1 MPKLRLPWPRRP
13 LAKFLLAFV
22 LLYSGLLLPWP
33 GLADAYRV
41 VFIKTLHLVF
51 SDQTGQRAVWF
62 ELPTD
67 PLHRETVNLCIA
79 YGPSFRQNHG
89 AGLVRTQPLPAAGF
103 GWQPT
108 ALLMALFL
116 ATPVALKRR
125 LAGLAFA
132 LLAFHLLLWAGLS
145 FMIWNDSAY
154 VGLVALSER
163 QLALGEDIK
172 KIIAMTLSG
181 VFPLLSWLLFALAQ
195 PGLLM
200 FAAPFPAR
208 PRPVSAQ

>member
-1 MPKLRLPWPRRP
+1 ML
-13 LAKFLLAFV
+13 
-22 LLYSGLLLPWP
+22 SGLLPWQ
-33 GLADAYRV
+33 LFSAALSVYRV

-51 SDQTGQRAVWF
+51 SDQTDQRAVWF

-79 YGPSFRQNHG
+79 DGPSFRQNHG
-89 AGLVRTQPLPAAGF
+89 AGLVRAQPLSIAGF
-103 GWQPT
+103 GWHPT
-108 ALLMALFL
+108 ALLIALFL
-116 ATPVALKRR
+116 STPVAHTHR
-125 LAGLAFA
+125 LSGLALA
-132 LLAFHLLLWAGLS
+132 LLAFQLLLWAALS
-145 FMIWNDSAY
+145 FMIWNDSTY

-172 KIIAMTLSG
+172 KIIAMTLSA

-195 PGLLM
+195 PGFLT

-208 PRPVSAQ
+208 PRPEVP